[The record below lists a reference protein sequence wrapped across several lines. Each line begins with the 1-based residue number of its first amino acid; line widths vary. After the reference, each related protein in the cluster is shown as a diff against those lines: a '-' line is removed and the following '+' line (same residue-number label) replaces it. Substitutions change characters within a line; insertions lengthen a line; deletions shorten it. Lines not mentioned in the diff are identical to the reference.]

1 MMFYYAVS
9 NFLIVTEK
17 ILSLIL
23 HLIGGKGKVHTC
35 PVYNLLLVNCMGI
48 ILLTENI
55 EQRKP
60 LFQKFL
66 RGTDSQQQ
74 ISFMDFPIH

>member
-1 MMFYYAVS
+1 MFYYAVS

-35 PVYNLLLVNCMGI
+35 PVYNLLLVNYMG
-48 ILLTENI
+48 N

-60 LFQKFL
+60 PFQKFL
-66 RGTDSQQQ
+66 RGTDSQKR